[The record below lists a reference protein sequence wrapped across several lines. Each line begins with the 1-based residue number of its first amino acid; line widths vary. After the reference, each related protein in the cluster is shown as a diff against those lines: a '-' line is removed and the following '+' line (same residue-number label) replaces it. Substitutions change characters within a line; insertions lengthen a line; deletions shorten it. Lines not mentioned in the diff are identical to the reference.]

1 MKVVIRYCNSWA
13 YRPQASR
20 VEDEIMSAY
29 KDAVVELVAGARG
42 EFSVEVDGKMI
53 FSNKNYDDRRFPNS
67 GEIVELISKV

>member
-1 MKVVIRYCNSWA
+1 
-13 YRPQASR
+13 
-20 VEDEIMSAY
+20 MSAY
-29 KDAVVELVAGARG
+29 KDAVVDLMAGARG